1 MTSHDG
7 LVTSLLSLIFAS
19 LLPLTQ
25 LREKT
30 VSALAFN
37 ACTSCSLHSREQRFN
52 WPTSPCQEGVL
63 HNSGFPMG
71 NFSWLTHSVRWSSS
85 LVLVIIFLSKQVS
98 LSAVLTYRIMLM
110 SRTPN
115 KYELVPFLFALAR
128 LSLFL
133 SLLLVL
139 TNYRSRVER
148 WESTLSRERAER
160 GAMRC
165 GAQAGLQTNGDKQK
179 HSVDM
184 LY

>member
-52 WPTSPCQEGVL
+52 WPTWPCQEGVL
-63 HNSGFPMG
+63 HNSGFPTG

-133 SLLLVL
+133 SLLVL

-148 WESTLSRERAER
+148 WESTLSIEPFPLSRERAER

-165 GAQAGLQTNGDKQK
+165 GAQVCRQTATSKNI
-179 HSVDM
+179 V
-184 LY
+184 